1 LLKGGISIK
10 QVPAGTGR
18 SETSTAILLG
28 VAGNVSSRVA
38 LFWWVAFG
46 TLLGP
51 GTTTRV
57 VCPGFPHTTEPLG
70 GAGLDAPWGCLVGA
84 LVGMCVVGLL
94 FENYIVNAS
103 IFYKKAISL
112 RK

>member
-1 LLKGGISIK
+1 MK
-10 QVPAGTGR
+10 QVPAGTGQ
-18 SETSTAILLG
+18 SEISTAILLG
-28 VAGNVSSRVA
+28 VAGNVSSWIAV
-38 LFWWVAFG
+38 FWWVVFG

-51 GTTTRV
+51 GTTTGPPPFLWGW
-57 VCPGFPHTTEPLG
+57 VCGCAWFPAHD
-70 GAGLDAPWGCLVGA
+70 GLADLDTLVL